1 MKTIKDM
8 KKAMTQ
14 SEIAQRLGVV
24 GKQIINFYEPVT
36 CTMKPKYM
44 DEYNVECVGV
54 EINEMGN
61 GYTTLLVII
70 KTGSQSSFM
79 NWSQF
84 RASEKLK
91 IQKMLQLQGLL

>member
-1 MKTIKDM
+1 
-8 KKAMTQ
+8 MTQ

-24 GKQIINFYEPVT
+24 GKQIIDFNEPVT

-54 EINEMGN
+54 EINEMEN
-61 GYTTLLVII
+61 GHTTLLVIT
-70 KTGSQSSFM
+70 KTGFQSGFM

-84 RASEKLK
+84 KASEKLK